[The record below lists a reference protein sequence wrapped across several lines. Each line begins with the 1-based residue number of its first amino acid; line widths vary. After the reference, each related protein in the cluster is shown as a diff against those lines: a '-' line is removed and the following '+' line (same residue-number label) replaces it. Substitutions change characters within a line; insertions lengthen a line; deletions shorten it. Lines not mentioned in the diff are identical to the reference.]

1 MLLNLLVLAPFAAA
15 MLMVAT
21 SKEDSKSSSRMGI
34 LLGFVFVA
42 MSIALLVTG
51 NQSTDPVEWFK
62 LPGAKGP
69 VYYFLHSG
77 SFGGWMVFLSTVL
90 SLVALITARNTAC
103 KNYRNFAI
111 GIFALMGAMN
121 GTFLAA
127 DGVLFFMFFEA
138 MVIPAAVLIAAYG
151 GKEKSKAAMTFAIY
165 TLVGSAPMM
174 VALWYMVT
182 VADNALPASL
192 ANAFHTMDPTIQ
204 MTLVVSFLLAFLVKT
219 PIFPFH
225 GWQAISYAEAP
236 APLSAI
242 LTGAM
247 SKTGVF
253 GMLYWCILIFPERTV
268 DIADTMVVLGLVTAV
283 YGALMALRATD
294 AKKLL
299 AFSSMGHLGLAVAGL
314 FTISDVMFPGL
325 LMLLVAHGLSAGAQ
339 FFLIGIAERYTG
351 TRELSK
357 MGGLARTVPVFS
369 TLFGFAAVMAL
380 AVPGTAGFVGEF
392 NILMAL
398 WAVGPAYALV
408 GGLCMI
414 LSAAYMLRFVQK
426 VIFGKSEGE
435 LVEGARMT
443 ALEGS
448 SIGIM
453 VVLLLAFGL
462 HPNCVTKNSYEI
474 LSPETVAK
482 MDVKKEAQDATAEN
496 KDAAQAIAQEAS
508 AIPAA
513 EASVPGEDGQVI
525 AIPQTEEEIAQLKAN
540 LKANGFSDEEIA
552 SLVAEMKAMNAE
564 GGN

>member
-21 SKEDSKSSSRMGI
+21 SKEDPKSSSRMGI
-34 LLGFVFVA
+34 LLGIAFVA

-398 WAVGPAYALV
+398 WAVGPAYVLV

-453 VVLLLAFGL
+453 VMLLLAFGL